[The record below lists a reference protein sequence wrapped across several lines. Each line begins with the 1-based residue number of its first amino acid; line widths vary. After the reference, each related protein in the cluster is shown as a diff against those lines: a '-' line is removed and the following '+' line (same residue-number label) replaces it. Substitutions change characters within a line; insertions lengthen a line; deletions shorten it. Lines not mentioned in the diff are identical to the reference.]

1 MRRKGNQR
9 RERAIT
15 LIFAALLLIFLGRM
29 FYIQAVQSREAKQ
42 TAVSTVTVP
51 VEAMRGEI
59 RDRNGELLVANK
71 QVRTVIIDFQRF
83 PSGKQ
88 PQERNQ
94 ILLSLLKLFRA
105 HKAEW
110 KDNLPIRVTQSGT
123 LRFIGGKENEV
134 SYLKSKAFLH
144 LNPYATVNNCF
155 DAMVSRYE
163 LADFDLADARDIA
176 SVYYSMHKDGFNATT
191 SYTFAEDVSEEL
203 VASLKERS
211 DQYPGVDVRIDAQ
224 RDYIDGTIAPHIL
237 GIVGAISQEEYESK
251 KEEGYSRDDVI
262 GKNGIEY
269 TMESYLRG
277 TPGEKMITTD
287 AEGHTTETYTVPPQ
301 QGNTVVLTIDT
312 GLQKVAQ
319 DALRDLILEQQMAR
333 NVTSGAVVVMDTRTN
348 DVLASASYPTF
359 DLRTYQ
365 KQAGKLTADPAKPL
379 WNRALRSTYAPG
391 STIKPC
397 VAMAG
402 LEEGV
407 ITKDTYITC
416 YGKYRYFSDY
426 QPGCTGIHGGLNVVY
441 ALFHSCNIFFYET
454 SRLVGIEKLN
464 RYFTMFGL
472 GEKTGVELSEAEGT
486 VDSYLHRTTLG
497 EIWTPGLTI
506 QAGIGH
512 GDNAFTP
519 IQLCSYVSTIAN
531 KGIRRKAHLVKS
543 VLSSDFSKTIY
554 QSKQE
559 ILSQA
564 NFKAE
569 NWDLVW
575 RGMLLVG
582 TKSYADFS
590 DVPVHVAAKTGT
602 TTVVKRING
611 YKVDTYNG
619 LIMTFAPYEDPEIC
633 VAVVI
638 EGAGS
643 GGSTA
648 PVASRIMEYYFSTK
662 TTPQEATE
670 EGTLLR

>member
-1 MRRKGNQR
+1 M
-9 RERAIT
+9 T
-15 LIFAALLLIFLGRM
+15 LIFAALLLVFLGRM

-42 TAVSTVTVP
+42 TAVSSVTVP

-71 QVRTVIIDFQRF
+71 QVRTVVIDFQRF

-88 PQERNQ
+88 PEERNR

-105 HKAEW
+105 HNAEW
-110 KDNLPIRVTQSGT
+110 KDNLPIRVTQNGS
-123 LRFIGGKENEV
+123 LRFISGKDNEV

-144 LNPYATVNNCF
+144 LNPYATVENCF
-155 DAMVSRYE
+155 DAMISRYE
-163 LADFDLADARDIA
+163 LADFDLTDARDIA
-176 SVYYSMHKDGFNATT
+176 SIYYSMHKDGFNAAT
-191 SYTFAEDVSEEL
+191 SYKFAEDVSEEL

-224 RDYIDGTIAPHIL
+224 RDYIDGTIAPHLL
-237 GIVGAISQEEYESK
+237 GIVGAISPDEYESK
-251 KEEGYSRDDVI
+251 KDLGYARDDVI

-269 TMESYLRG
+269 AMESYLRG

-287 AEGHTTETYTVPPQ
+287 AEGNTTETYTVLPQ
-301 QGNTVVLTIDT
+301 QGNTVVLTIDM

-359 DLRTYQ
+359 DLTTYQ

-402 LEEGV
+402 LQEGV
-407 ITKDTYITC
+407 ITKDTYIYC
-416 YGKYRYFSDY
+416 SGKYRYFSDY
-426 QPGCTGIHGGLNVVY
+426 QPGCMGFHGGQNVVN
-441 ALFHSCNIFFYET
+441 ALYHSCNIFFYET
-454 SRLVGIEKLN
+454 ARLLGIEKLN
-464 RYFTMFGL
+464 RYFSIFGL
-472 GEKTGVELSEAEGT
+472 GQKTGVELAEAEGNI
-486 VDSYLHRTTLG
+486 DSYQFRASRG
-497 EIWTPGLTI
+497 ELWTPGLTI

-512 GDNAFTP
+512 GDNTFTP
-519 IQLCSYVSTIAN
+519 IQLCSYVSMIAN
-531 KGIRRKAHLVKS
+531 RGTRYRAHLVKS
-543 VLSSDFSKTIY
+543 VMSSDFSETHV
-554 QSKQE
+554 QSQTE
-559 ILSQA
+559 VLAQA
-564 NFKAE
+564 DFAEE
-569 NWDLVW
+569 NWDLVHQ
-575 RGMLLVG
+575 GMLYVG
-582 TKSYADFS
+582 KYSYADFS
-590 DVPVHVAAKTGT
+590 KVPVNVAAKTGT
-602 TTVVKRING
+602 TTVEKYVGGGKI
-611 YKVDTYNG
+611 DTYNG
-619 LIMTFAPYEDPEIC
+619 LILTFAPFEDPEIAI
-633 VAVVI
+633 AVVI

-648 PVASRIMEYYFSTK
+648 PAASAIMEYYFANKPTNE
-662 TTPQEATE
+662 PDEPE
-670 EGTLLR
+670 DTLLR